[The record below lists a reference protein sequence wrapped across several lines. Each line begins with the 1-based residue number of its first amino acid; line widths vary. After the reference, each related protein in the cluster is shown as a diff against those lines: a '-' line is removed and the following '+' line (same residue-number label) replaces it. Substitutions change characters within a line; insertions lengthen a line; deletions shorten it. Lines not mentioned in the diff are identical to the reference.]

1 MTRSDRLF
9 RLLQLLHDGQC
20 HRAKDL
26 AAALGVSQRS
36 IYRDMETLAAA
47 GQPVTGT
54 RGTGYRLADHVAL
67 PPLLLSAAEVEA
79 LNLGIAIV
87 AESADPGLSAAANA
101 LADKIDAAL
110 PQSATAPSDGWKSAT
125 LPAASAA
132 RGFSHLPVL
141 RAAIGARQKLRV
153 VLAYSP
159 APRVLRPLRL
169 ENWGRSWI
177 LTGWCETTGGFA
189 ELRTDMIAEA
199 EPLPVLFADEPGKAL
214 ADFARA

>member
-20 HRAKDL
+20 HRAGDL

-87 AESADPGLSAAANA
+87 AESADPGLSPAEAAGRTGGQ
-101 LADKIDAAL
+101 
-110 PQSATAPSDGWKSAT
+110 PGTARS
-125 LPAASAA
+125 ASAQA
-132 RGFSHLPVL
+132 GEL
-141 RAAIGARQKLRV
+141 G
-153 VLAYSP
+153 
-159 APRVLRPLRL
+159 
-169 ENWGRSWI
+169 
-177 LTGWCETTGGFA
+177 A
-189 ELRTDMIAEA
+189 ELDPDRMVRNHGRFCRT
-199 EPLPVLFADEPGKAL
+199 ADRHDRRGGTAAGAL
-214 ADFARA
+214 CR